1 MTKTM
6 RVQRFI
12 AQAALASRREAEKM
26 IEAGRVRVNGKVVR
40 EMGLTVDPDRDQILV
55 DNQPVSLE
63 EEKVYVL
70 LHKPPL
76 TMTTRSDPRG
86 RQTVYAYLKN
96 LPPHLAYVGRLD
108 WDAEGALLFT
118 NDGDFVHAMTHPK
131 YHVPKTYLV
140 KVNGIPD
147 NKALDRLR
155 RGVRLDDNRRTQPCE
170 VEVVEITHGDNAWL
184 KITLWEGRQNQI
196 KRMMDAIRFRTNR
209 IFRTHIGDIYVGNL
223 PQGEWRFLTDKEVH
237 RLLELVSDGAVE
249 LPKVKRQV
257 DIPAPLPEKSRA
269 PRGRSPKSDRGTK
282 DPGRGRGTKPL
293 PRFSVEPGDDE
304 TGIPA
309 RGKRGRKTADDKPQR
324 GKRSGKPDTRSG
336 KPEARTGKPDTR
348 SGSGDKPQRG
358 KRGGKPDRRNS
369 GEEKKQQGSRSGRE
383 DFYAGGADEK
393 PQRSGRGSRNDSR
406 NKPARKTAGEKSQRN
421 EGGRKDS
428 HGRPVKI
435 RDEENP
441 KSRVRKAGKPPA
453 GKKGGGKPA
462 AGGKPK
468 AGAGNRKPRK
478 P

>member
-1 MTKTM
+1 MKKTM

-12 AQAALASRREAEKM
+12 ARAALASRREAEKM

-40 EMGLTVDPDRDQILV
+40 EMGVTVDPERDRILV

-63 EEKVYVL
+63 EEKIYVL

-86 RQTVYAYLKN
+86 RPTVYAFLKN

-140 KVNGIPD
+140 KVNGVPD

-196 KRMMDAIRFRTNR
+196 KRMMSAIRFRTNR
-209 IFRTHIGDIYVGNL
+209 IFRTHIGDIHVGNL

-237 RLLELVSDGAVE
+237 RLLEMVSDGAVE
-249 LPKVKRQV
+249 LPRVKRSV
-257 DIPAPLPEKSRA
+257 SLPAPLPEKSKP
-269 PRGRSPKSDRGTK
+269 PRGRSPKPKRGAK
-282 DPGRGRGTKPL
+282 DPGRGRGTKPA
-293 PRFSVEPGDDE
+293 PRFSAPPDDAE
-304 TGIPA
+304 TEIPS
-309 RGKRGRKTADDKPQR
+309 RGKSGGKTT
-324 GKRSGKPDTRSG
+324 GGKPKKGR
-336 KPEARTGKPDTR
+336 
-348 SGSGDKPQRG
+348 
-358 KRGGKPDRRNS
+358 RGGKPDRRNS
-369 GEEKKQQGSRSGRE
+369 GDEKKQQGSRNGRE

-393 PQRSGRGSRNDSR
+393 PRRSGGGNRNDAR
-406 NKPARKTAGEKSQRN
+406 NKPTRKNADEKPQRRD
-421 EGGRKDS
+421 GGRKDS
-428 HGRPVKI
+428 HGRPVRK

-441 KSRVRKAGKPPA
+441 KSRVRKAGKAPA
-453 GKKGGGKPA
+453 KKSGA
-462 AGGKPK
+462 AG
-468 AGAGNRKPRK
+468 RKPRK
-478 P
+478 R